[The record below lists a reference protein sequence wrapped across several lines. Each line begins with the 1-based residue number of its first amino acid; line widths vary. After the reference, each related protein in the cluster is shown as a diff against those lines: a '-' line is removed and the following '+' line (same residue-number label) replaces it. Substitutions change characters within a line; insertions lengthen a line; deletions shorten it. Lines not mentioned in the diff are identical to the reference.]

1 MMDIKIEC
9 VWCNTKSEFN
19 KFVRLYD
26 DTNYVIN
33 YIDVSKKLKK
43 NDNSD
48 RNPSDHL
55 IGLHIHNQLKM
66 YNSKLYKF
74 DAHPKTIIYL
84 IKRLDKQTAE
94 GLRKTLDR
102 VLTTD
107 SIEYNLNIIKRD
119 DYTKRGVLSYFDH
132 VKFIDK

>member
-1 MMDIKIEC
+1 MNIKIEC

-19 KFVRLYD
+19 KFVRTYD
-26 DTNYVIN
+26 DISYVIN
-33 YIDVSKKLKK
+33 HVDVAKKIKK
-43 NDNSD
+43 NNDSD
-48 RNPSDHL
+48 RIPSDNL

-74 DAHPKTIIYL
+74 DNHPKTIIYL

-94 GLRKTLDR
+94 GLKSTLNR
-102 VLTTD
+102 VLITD
-107 SIEYNLNIIKRD
+107 SIEYNLNIINRD